1 MKHHWLT
8 ILILLVSIDGWA
20 AAPLTIDDAV
30 LEALASSPQI
40 HESEAYRQ
48 AAEFATN
55 ATRADFLPRF
65 SASYAYQNLAESPYI
80 NITGTPVVTNTRDQ
94 HHWEIALHQPIFSG
108 FAISAR
114 HRLAQLGLATRTLDV
129 QQSRQRVIL
138 QVKQGCFDLL
148 IAEKKLEV
156 AKSSVAALTAH
167 ETDVQE
173 FLANGL
179 VPFNDLLKAQVA
191 RGDAVLQQHRA
202 QAAVRQARSA
212 LCLQLGREF
221 DAGLEIAEV
230 IPAIA
235 PLPEL
240 DDQVERA
247 MTNRSEIA
255 LLERTIESKSS
266 EQRVMKSDY
275 YPHIELIGRYQQ
287 DGEDVGARTN
297 EYANQY
303 NASVGVQ
310 ASWDIF
316 TFGKTRSRSAETA
329 AQQRALEQ
337 TLEKIRD
344 DIRLQVVQARL
355 DLDVAKSDIDTA
367 RTALVQARE
376 HWRITDRL
384 YRQQL
389 TTTTEVLDARSYLD
403 RARSAFHE
411 AQYGYGSALARLEWA
426 MGNP

>member
-30 LEALASSPQI
+30 REALASSPQI
-40 HESEAYRQ
+40 HEGEAYRQ
-48 AAEFATN
+48 AAEFATH
-55 ATRADFLPRF
+55 ATRADFFPRL

-114 HRLAQLGLATRTLDV
+114 HSLAQLGLATRKLDL
-129 QQSRQRVIL
+129 QQARQKVIV

-148 IAEKKLEV
+148 VAEKKLDV
-156 AKSSVAALTAH
+156 AASSVAALTAH
-167 ETDVQE
+167 ESDVE
-173 FLANGL
+173 KFYANGL
-179 VPFNDLLKAQVA
+179 VPLNDLLKARVA

-221 DAGLEIAEV
+221 NADLEIAEA
-230 IPAIA
+230 IPAIT
-235 PLPEL
+235 PLPKL
-240 DDQVERA
+240 DDQVEGA
-247 MTNRSEIA
+247 MANRSEIA
-255 LLERTIESKSS
+255 LLERAIASKGS
-266 EQRVMKSDY
+266 EQRVAKSDY
-275 YPHIELIGRYQQ
+275 YPHVELIGRYQQ
-287 DGEDVGARTN
+287 DGEDLGARTN
-297 EYANQY
+297 AYANQY

-316 TFGKTRSRSAETA
+316 TFGKTRSRSAEA
-329 AQQRALEQ
+329 AAEQRALEQ

-344 DIRLQVVQARL
+344 DIRLQVVRARL
-355 DLDVAKSDIDTA
+355 DLDVAQGNIDTA
-367 RTALVQARE
+367 RTALNQAKE
-376 HWRITDRL
+376 HWRITNRL

-389 TTTTEVLDARSYLD
+389 TTTTEVLDARNYLD
-403 RARSAFHE
+403 RAQSAFHE
-411 AQYGYGSALARLEWA
+411 ARYGYGSALARLEWA

>member
-1 MKHHWLT
+1 MKNQWLT

-20 AAPLTIDDAV
+20 AAPLTIDEAV
-30 LEALASSPQI
+30 REALASSPQI
-40 HESEAYRQ
+40 HEREAYRQ

-55 ATRADFLPRF
+55 ATRADFLPRL
-65 SASYAYQNLAESPYI
+65 SAAYAYQNLAESPYI
-80 NITGTPVVTNTRDQ
+80 NLTGTPVVTNTRDQ
-94 HHWEIALHQPIFSG
+94 HHWEIAMHQPIFSG

-114 HRLAQLGLATRTLDV
+114 HRLAQLGLATRTIDL
-129 QQSRQRVIL
+129 QQARQRVTV
-138 QVKQGCFDLL
+138 QVKQECFDLL
-148 IAEKKLEV
+148 VAEKKLDV
-156 AKSSVAALTAH
+156 AVSSVAALTAH
-167 ETDVQE
+167 ETDVDK
-173 FLANGL
+173 FYANGL
-179 VPFNDLLKAQVA
+179 VPLNDLLKARVA
-191 RGDAVLQQHRA
+191 RGDAVLKQHRA
-202 QAAVRQARSA
+202 KASVRQARSA

-221 DAGLEIAEV
+221 DADLEIAEA

-240 DDQVERA
+240 DGQVEQA
-247 MTNRSEIA
+247 MANRSEIA
-255 LLERTIESKSS
+255 LLERAIESKDS
-266 EQRVMKSDY
+266 ERRVVKSDY

-297 EYANQY
+297 AYANQH

-310 ASWDIF
+310 ASWDLF
-316 TFGKTRSRSAETA
+316 TFGKTRSRSAEA
-329 AQQRALEQ
+329 AAEQRALEQ

-355 DLDVAKSDIDTA
+355 DLDVAEGNIDTA
-367 RTALVQARE
+367 RNALNQARE

-403 RARSAFHE
+403 RAQSAFHE
-411 AQYGYGSALARLEWA
+411 AHYGYGSALARLEWA